1 MWAPRSSP
9 PSQGADTVEPAAYG
23 VGVGEEPNAL
33 GVFLRARRER
43 VDPSDHGIRD
53 AGRRRV
59 PGLRREELA
68 FLAGVSA
75 PYYARLEQGR
85 DRAPS
90 PAVLDAIAVVLQ
102 LDAEAVAHL
111 YRLAEPVAPRRRAPR
126 PVERVSVVVRR
137 LIDAWPLQAAVVIGR
152 YRDVLAANDL
162 AVALNPGFGVGHN
175 LVRDAFLEP
184 ASRELYLDWPDVAL
198 GAVAGL
204 RASSGADP
212 GDPKLAQLVGELS
225 VASADFATMWARHDV
240 HAKTTGMK
248 RYRHPLVGDLD
259 LDYQTF
265 TVNGTNDQVLHVF
278 SAEPGSAAA
287 DGLALL
293 ARTLTSDSP
302 VPRV

>member
-1 MWAPRSSP
+1 M
-9 PSQGADTVEPAAYG
+9 D
-23 VGVGEEPNAL
+23 EPNAL
-33 GVFLRARRER
+33 GAFLRARRER
-43 VDPSDHGIRD
+43 VDPADHGIAD

-90 PAVLDAIAVVLQ
+90 APVLDAIAHVLQ
-102 LDAEAVAHL
+102 LDTEAAAHL
-111 YRLAEPVAPRRRAPR
+111 HRLVESGPPRRRAPR
-126 PVERVSVVVRR
+126 PPERVSAVVRR
-137 LIDAWPLQAAVVIGR
+137 LVDAWPLQAAVVIGR
-152 YRDVLAANDL
+152 YRDVLASNEL
-162 AVALNPGFGVGHN
+162 AVALNPGFCAGHN
-175 LVRDAFLEP
+175 LVRDTFLEP
-184 ASRELYLDWPDVAL
+184 AVRELYLDWTDVAR

-212 GDPKLAQLVGELS
+212 DDPSLATLVGELS
-225 VASADFATMWARHDV
+225 LKSEDFATMWARHDV

-248 RYRHPLVGDLD
+248 RYRHPLVGDLE

-265 TVNGTNDQVLHVF
+265 TINGTGEQTLHVF
-278 SAEPGSAAA
+278 SAEPGSPAA
-287 DGLALL
+287 DALSLL
-293 ARTLTSDSP
+293 ARTVASDSS